1 MIKVVQGTEAPHRIV
16 SLAANIT
23 QKRISAGT
31 EQDSDNRAAEL
42 CKYLVK
48 ANHTS
53 LLEHAS
59 ISFLIVNVSRSFLA
73 QITRH
78 RMSSFTSASQHY
90 QEYSGYDDLV
100 DEQLTRIPLVKNT
113 LNTVDL
119 AYKDLINHYDIA
131 PEEARQILTN
141 SKAVNI
147 LWTINARSLIN
158 FLNLRLCKR
167 NTKEMLRFAKTIHKL
182 AKSWFPEVFNH
193 VGPDCVMLT
202 YCRQGRMQAK
212 ECAGVRLNPCI

>member
-1 MIKVVQGTEAPHRIV
+1 LIN
-16 SLAANIT
+16 LAAVIT
-23 QKRISAGT
+23 QKRLDNSENISMPEHG
-31 EQDSDNRAAEL
+31 AAKL
-42 CKYLVK
+42 CKYLVS

-53 LLEHAS
+53 LLEHAV
-59 ISFLIVNVSRSFLA
+59 ITLMIQNVSRSFLA

-78 RMSSFTSASQHY
+78 RMSSFTAASQHY
-90 QEYSGYDDLV
+90 QEYSGYDDIV

-113 LNTVDL
+113 LRTVDL
-119 AYKDLINHYDIA
+119 AYKDLINHYDVA

-147 LWTINARSLIN
+147 LWTVNARSLIN

-167 NTKEMLRFAKTIHKL
+167 NTKEMLRFARAVHGL
-182 AKSWFPEVFNH
+182 AKNWFPEVFNH
-193 VGPDCVMLT
+193 VGPDCVMLNF
-202 YCRQGRMQAK
+202 CRQGHMQAK